1 MSKVLVTGGAGYI
14 GAHVAAELLKSG
26 YGIRIYD
33 DFSNGLHRRV
43 DGKFRD
49 IVDGDM
55 LDRVKLLAALDGI
68 DAVIHLAAK
77 KAVEES
83 VKDPLKY
90 YENNVGGS
98 LNLLGAM
105 AAKGVKQLVY
115 SSSAAVYS
123 PNDKE
128 AVLEDDPTAPLS
140 PYGASKLLAE
150 QLISS
155 VGSAEQISNIS
166 LRYFNVVG
174 SNIAEFGDNS
184 KDNLVP
190 KVFLALKNGKRP
202 QIYGSDY
209 PTPDG
214 TCIRDYIHVCDLADA
229 HVLGLERLVALQAN
243 PQASVQPLIYNLG
256 NGTGYSVQQVI
267 ETAKA
272 VTGCGLLAHVAPRRD
287 GDPAVL
293 VASAE
298 HAFTDL
304 GWKPRY
310 PDLTVIIEHAWRWH
324 RLRHLGHSP
333 SAAA

>member
-26 YGIRIYD
+26 YSIRIYD

-77 KAVEES
+77 KSVEES

-90 YENNVGGS
+90 YENNVGGT

-166 LRYFNVVG
+166 LRYFNVIG

-214 TCIRDYIHVCDLADA
+214 TCIRDYIHVQDLALA
-229 HVLGLERLVALQAN
+229 HLAALKKVESESISQ
-243 PQASVQPLIYNLG
+243 VYNVG
-256 NGTGYSVQQVI
+256 SGKGYSVKEMMDQI
-267 ETAKA
+267 SKSI
-272 VTGCGLLAHVAPRRD
+272 GRD
-287 GDPAVL
+287 INPEVSPARAGDSPKL
-293 VASAE
+293 IASIDKIKE
-298 HAFTDL
+298 QL
-304 GWKPRY
+304 GWSPKASLEEMI
-310 PDLTVIIEHAWRWH
+310 DSAWQAEVART
-324 RLRHLGHSP
+324 
-333 SAAA
+333 

>member
-14 GAHVAAELLKSG
+14 GAHVAAELLTSG
-26 YGIRIYD
+26 YSIRIYD

-68 DAVIHLAAK
+68 EAVIHLAAK

-90 YENNVGGS
+90 YENNVGGT

-128 AVLEDDPTAPLS
+128 AVFEDDPTAPLS
-140 PYGASKLLAE
+140 PYGASKLLSE

-174 SNIAEFGDNS
+174 SDIAEFGDNS

-214 TCIRDYIHVCDLADA
+214 TCIRDYIHVQDLALA
-229 HVLGLERLVALQAN
+229 HLAALKKVESGYISQ
-243 PQASVQPLIYNLG
+243 VYNVG
-256 NGTGYSVQQVI
+256 SGKGYSVKEMMDQI
-267 ETAKA
+267 SKSL
-272 VTGCGLLAHVAPRRD
+272 GRD
-287 GDPAVL
+287 INPELSQARAGDSPKL
-293 VASAE
+293 IASIDKIKE
-298 HAFTDL
+298 QL
-304 GWKPRY
+304 GWSPKASLEEMI
-310 PDLTVIIEHAWRWH
+310 DSAWQAEVAR
-324 RLRHLGHSP
+324 
-333 SAAA
+333 A

>member
-14 GAHVAAELLKSG
+14 GAHVAAELLKGG
-26 YGIRIYD
+26 YSIRIYD

-202 QIYGSDY
+202 QVYGSDY

-214 TCIRDYIHVCDLADA
+214 TCIRDYIHVQDLALA
-229 HVLGLERLVALQAN
+229 HLAALKKVESGCISQ
-243 PQASVQPLIYNLG
+243 VYNVG
-256 NGTGYSVQQVI
+256 SGKGYSVKEMMDQISKSIGRDINPEVS
-267 ETAKA
+267 KA
-272 VTGCGLLAHVAPRRD
+272 RA
-287 GDPAVL
+287 GDSPKL
-293 VASAE
+293 IASIDKIRE
-298 HAFTDL
+298 QL
-304 GWKPRY
+304 GWSPKASLEEMI
-310 PDLTVIIEHAWRWH
+310 DSAWQAEVAR
-324 RLRHLGHSP
+324 
-333 SAAA
+333 A

>member
-26 YGIRIYD
+26 YSIRIYD

-202 QIYGSDY
+202 QIYGSNY

-214 TCIRDYIHVCDLADA
+214 TCIRDYIHVQDLALA
-229 HVLGLERLVALQAN
+229 HLAALKKVESGYISQ
-243 PQASVQPLIYNLG
+243 VYNVG
-256 NGTGYSVQQVI
+256 SGKGYSVKEMMDQI
-267 ETAKA
+267 SKSL
-272 VTGCGLLAHVAPRRD
+272 GRD
-287 GDPAVL
+287 INPEVSQARAGDSPKL
-293 VASAE
+293 IASIDKIKE
-298 HAFTDL
+298 QL
-304 GWKPRY
+304 GWSPKASLEEMI
-310 PDLTVIIEHAWRWH
+310 DSAWQAEVART
-324 RLRHLGHSP
+324 
-333 SAAA
+333 

>member
-26 YGIRIYD
+26 YSIRIYD

-90 YENNVGGS
+90 YENNVGGT

-115 SSSAAVYS
+115 SSTAAVYS

-128 AVLEDDPTAPLS
+128 AVVEDDPTAPLS

-166 LRYFNVVG
+166 LRYFNVIG

-190 KVFLALKNGKRP
+190 RVFLALKNGKRP

-214 TCIRDYIHVCDLADA
+214 TCIRDYIHVQDLALA
-229 HVLGLERLVALQAN
+229 HLAALKKVESGYISQ
-243 PQASVQPLIYNLG
+243 VYNVG
-256 NGTGYSVQQVI
+256 SGKGYSVKEMMDQI
-267 ETAKA
+267 SKSL
-272 VTGCGLLAHVAPRRD
+272 GRD
-287 GDPAVL
+287 INPEVSQARAGDSPKL
-293 VASAE
+293 IASIDKIKE
-298 HAFTDL
+298 QL
-304 GWKPRY
+304 GWSPKASLEEMI
-310 PDLTVIIEHAWRWH
+310 DSAWQAEVART
-324 RLRHLGHSP
+324 
-333 SAAA
+333 

>member
-26 YGIRIYD
+26 YSIRIYD

-90 YENNVGGS
+90 YENNVGGT

-140 PYGASKLLAE
+140 PYGASKLLSE

-214 TCIRDYIHVCDLADA
+214 TCIRDYIHVQDLALA
-229 HVLGLERLVALQAN
+229 HLAALKKVESGYISQ
-243 PQASVQPLIYNLG
+243 VYNVG
-256 NGTGYSVQQVI
+256 SGKGYSVKEMMDQI
-267 ETAKA
+267 SKSL
-272 VTGCGLLAHVAPRRD
+272 GRD
-287 GDPAVL
+287 INPEVSPARAGDSPKL
-293 VASAE
+293 IASIDKIKE
-298 HAFTDL
+298 QL
-304 GWKPRY
+304 GWSPKASLEEMI
-310 PDLTVIIEHAWRWH
+310 DSAWQAEVART
-324 RLRHLGHSP
+324 
-333 SAAA
+333 

>member
-26 YGIRIYD
+26 YSIRIYD

-214 TCIRDYIHVCDLADA
+214 TCIRDYIHVQDLALA
-229 HVLGLERLVALQAN
+229 HLAALKKVESGYISQ
-243 PQASVQPLIYNLG
+243 VYNVG
-256 NGTGYSVQQVI
+256 SGKGYSVKEMMDQI
-267 ETAKA
+267 SKSL
-272 VTGCGLLAHVAPRRD
+272 GRD
-287 GDPAVL
+287 INPEVSQARAGDSPKL
-293 VASAE
+293 IASIDKIKE
-298 HAFTDL
+298 QL
-304 GWKPRY
+304 GWSPKASLEEMI
-310 PDLTVIIEHAWRWH
+310 DSAWQAEVART
-324 RLRHLGHSP
+324 
-333 SAAA
+333 

>member
-26 YGIRIYD
+26 YSIRIYD

-90 YENNVGGS
+90 YENNVGGT

-128 AVLEDDPTAPLS
+128 AVVEDDPTAPLS
-140 PYGASKLLAE
+140 PYGASKLLSE

-214 TCIRDYIHVCDLADA
+214 TCIRDYIHVQDLALA
-229 HVLGLERLVALQAN
+229 HLEALKKVESGYISQ
-243 PQASVQPLIYNLG
+243 VYNVG
-256 NGTGYSVQQVI
+256 SGKGYSVKEMMDQI
-267 ETAKA
+267 SKSL
-272 VTGCGLLAHVAPRRD
+272 GRD
-287 GDPAVL
+287 INPELSSARAGDSPKL
-293 VASAE
+293 IASIDKIKE
-298 HAFTDL
+298 QL
-304 GWKPRY
+304 GWNPKASLEEMI
-310 PDLTVIIEHAWRWH
+310 DSAWQAEVART
-324 RLRHLGHSP
+324 
-333 SAAA
+333 

>member
-26 YGIRIYD
+26 YSIRIYD

-49 IVDGDM
+49 IVDGEM
-55 LDRVKLLAALDGI
+55 LDRAKLLAALDGI

-77 KAVEES
+77 KSVEES

-90 YENNVGGS
+90 YENNVGGT

-214 TCIRDYIHVCDLADA
+214 TCIRDYIHVQDLALA
-229 HVLGLERLVALQAN
+229 HLAALKKVESGYISQ
-243 PQASVQPLIYNLG
+243 VYNVG
-256 NGTGYSVQQVI
+256 SGKGYSVKEMMDQI
-267 ETAKA
+267 SKSI
-272 VTGCGLLAHVAPRRD
+272 GRD
-287 GDPAVL
+287 INPEVSQARAGDSPKL
-293 VASAE
+293 IASIDKIKE
-298 HAFTDL
+298 QL
-304 GWKPRY
+304 GWSPKASLEEMI
-310 PDLTVIIEHAWRWH
+310 DSAWQAEVART
-324 RLRHLGHSP
+324 
-333 SAAA
+333 

>member
-49 IVDGDM
+49 IVEGDM

-90 YENNVGGS
+90 YENNVGGT

-202 QIYGSDY
+202 QIYGSAY

-214 TCIRDYIHVCDLADA
+214 TCIRDYIHVQDLALA
-229 HVLGLERLVALQAN
+229 HLAALKKVESGYISQ
-243 PQASVQPLIYNLG
+243 VYNVG
-256 NGTGYSVQQVI
+256 SGKGYSVKEMMDQISKSLGRDINPKVSQARAGDSPKLIASI
-267 ETAKA
+267 EKIK
-272 VTGCGLLAHVAPRRD
+272 
-287 GDPAVL
+287 
-293 VASAE
+293 E
-298 HAFTDL
+298 QL
-304 GWKPRY
+304 GWSPKASLEEMI
-310 PDLTVIIEHAWRWH
+310 DSAWQAEVART
-324 RLRHLGHSP
+324 
-333 SAAA
+333 

>member
-90 YENNVGGS
+90 YENNVGGT

-184 KDNLVP
+184 KDNVVP

-214 TCIRDYIHVCDLADA
+214 TCIRDYIHVQDLALA
-229 HVLGLERLVALQAN
+229 HLAALKKVESGYISQ
-243 PQASVQPLIYNLG
+243 VYNVG
-256 NGTGYSVQQVI
+256 SGKGYSVKEMMDQISKSIGRDINPEVSQARAGDSPKLI
-267 ETAKA
+267 ASIDKIREQIGWSPKA
-272 VTGCGLLAHVAPRRD
+272 SLEEMIDSAWQAEVTR
-287 GDPAVL
+287 
-293 VASAE
+293 
-298 HAFTDL
+298 T
-304 GWKPRY
+304 
-310 PDLTVIIEHAWRWH
+310 
-324 RLRHLGHSP
+324 
-333 SAAA
+333 

>member
-26 YGIRIYD
+26 YSIRIYD

-77 KAVEES
+77 KSVEES

-90 YENNVGGS
+90 YENNVGGT

-128 AVLEDDPTAPLS
+128 AVVEDDPTAPLS

-214 TCIRDYIHVCDLADA
+214 TCIRDYIHVQDLALA
-229 HVLGLERLVALQAN
+229 HLAALKKVESGYISQ
-243 PQASVQPLIYNLG
+243 VYNVG
-256 NGTGYSVQQVI
+256 SGKGYSVKEMMDQI
-267 ETAKA
+267 SKSI
-272 VTGCGLLAHVAPRRD
+272 GRD
-287 GDPAVL
+287 INPELSPARAGDSPKL
-293 VASAE
+293 IASIDKIKE
-298 HAFTDL
+298 QL
-304 GWKPRY
+304 GWSPKASLEEMI
-310 PDLTVIIEHAWRWH
+310 DSAWQAEESR
-324 RLRHLGHSP
+324 
-333 SAAA
+333 A

>member
-26 YGIRIYD
+26 YSIRIYD

-77 KAVEES
+77 KSVEES

-90 YENNVGGS
+90 YENNVGGT

-128 AVLEDDPTAPLS
+128 AVVEDDPTAPLS

-166 LRYFNVVG
+166 LRYFNVIG

-214 TCIRDYIHVCDLADA
+214 TCIRDYIHVQDLALA
-229 HVLGLERLVALQAN
+229 HLAALKKVESGYISQ
-243 PQASVQPLIYNLG
+243 VYNVG
-256 NGTGYSVQQVI
+256 SGKGYSVKEMMDQI
-267 ETAKA
+267 SKSL
-272 VTGCGLLAHVAPRRD
+272 GRD
-287 GDPAVL
+287 INPEVSQARAGDSPKL
-293 VASAE
+293 IASIDKIKE
-298 HAFTDL
+298 QL
-304 GWKPRY
+304 GWSPKASLEEMI
-310 PDLTVIIEHAWRWH
+310 DSAWQAEVART
-324 RLRHLGHSP
+324 
-333 SAAA
+333 

>member
-77 KAVEES
+77 KSVEES

-90 YENNVGGS
+90 YENNVGGT

-128 AVLEDDPTAPLS
+128 AVVEDDPTAPLS
-140 PYGASKLLAE
+140 PYGASKLLSE

-166 LRYFNVVG
+166 LRYFNVIG

-202 QIYGSDY
+202 QISGSDY

-214 TCIRDYIHVCDLADA
+214 TCIRDYIHVQDLALA
-229 HVLGLERLVALQAN
+229 HLAALKKVESGYISQ
-243 PQASVQPLIYNLG
+243 VYNVG
-256 NGTGYSVQQVI
+256 SGKGYSVKEMMDQI
-267 ETAKA
+267 SKSL
-272 VTGCGLLAHVAPRRD
+272 GRD
-287 GDPAVL
+287 INPELSPARAGDSPKL
-293 VASAE
+293 IASIDKIKE
-298 HAFTDL
+298 QL
-304 GWKPRY
+304 GWSPKASLEEMI
-310 PDLTVIIEHAWRWH
+310 DSAWQAEVART
-324 RLRHLGHSP
+324 
-333 SAAA
+333 

>member
-26 YGIRIYD
+26 YSIRIYD

-90 YENNVGGS
+90 YENNVGGT

-202 QIYGSDY
+202 QVYGSDY

-214 TCIRDYIHVCDLADA
+214 TCIRDYIHVQDLALA
-229 HVLGLERLVALQAN
+229 HLAALKKVESGYISQ
-243 PQASVQPLIYNLG
+243 VYNVG
-256 NGTGYSVQQVI
+256 SGKGYSVKEMMDQI
-267 ETAKA
+267 SKSI
-272 VTGCGLLAHVAPRRD
+272 GRD
-287 GDPAVL
+287 INPEVSQARAGDSPKL
-293 VASAE
+293 IASIDKIRE
-298 HAFTDL
+298 QL
-304 GWKPRY
+304 GWSPKASLEEMI
-310 PDLTVIIEHAWRWH
+310 DSAWQAEVAR
-324 RLRHLGHSP
+324 
-333 SAAA
+333 A